1 MLMHLYVLTR
11 FGANSANV
19 EVFFCSEC
27 MHPWL
32 NGIGVYNMEAYNKNQ
47 VTQ

>member
-1 MLMHLYVLTR
+1 MYLQGLEQMWK
-11 FGANSANV
+11 S
-19 EVFFCSEC
+19 FFCSEC